1 VATLIVL
8 IRWFHAVAAV
18 AWVGGM
24 LFYVAVLNPALKKL
38 DAETPRG
45 ALLAGIARQFQELT
59 QAAIAV
65 VLLTGAVLT
74 FDRLSQPHVVRPYVV
89 VLAVKIVLSVLM
101 VALAGG
107 LGRRTVARRR
117 PIARRRRRWF
127 SVPYLILALGL
138 LVYLLAVILQ
148 VLFDTSYGAVS

>member
-117 PIARRRRRWF
+117 RRWF